1 MEGGKTSRCN
11 FPLLVID
18 IDSGE
23 LEIWRF
29 AGSNIEGN
37 GQLPLLPGNPPYL
50 FMDSPLLQSLLAA
63 KKSSAASLQ
72 ATLTHLQ
79 AAHSLL
85 LSHPSAASFISRPVL
100 ELLSRLGQVLDYQ
113 VVKQVSQLYTLLS
126 RLLPRTEVGLQIDL
140 SNDILL
146 LADQYRGTRLAFELG
161 TLGLELLVELLKSGR
176 ISEEQRTAIQVLV
189 NKKPKSDLEQR
200 LSQVEADLRAGRIN
214 GISKLMDV
222 FSSNTSLREQL
233 DLFGTKVVSI
243 LSSLQGQTDPDMLL
257 KLYQFLDQVMFQVHY
272 RVALPGEPPSS
283 RVFVNADSQ
292 LLANN
297 ENCFYSALAAL
308 KLLLRGGLPRPVVKI
323 LRRLWVLY
331 PGLRAN
337 LYEITTNCMTV
348 LASSEGPSDLY
359 SSSAAAFLYFLRHS
373 PDVELSFLA
382 LLNSVPNIDSLTQ
395 LRQYDPSSL
404 SQFPETDT
412 AADLDKLQ
420 IFSGYPVAARIPA
433 GERFS
438 HVVDLDEAGCVL
450 VWGFATEFGD
460 ISYTITRLEDGE
472 QVEVRREVRVQADKV
487 PALGSLLI
495 PAPGFI
501 KFEWDN
507 SFSWFREKHLRYRI
521 TVLRPV
527 SAATDSLAQASSTYL
542 SPIDLLHRDV
552 GEPSG
557 DNACYGDPSASVLEI
572 GVHIG
577 ETVTEMQ
584 CMDAFKSVQNG
595 QLSGHLSDL
604 VTEAVASLG
613 TKPHYVKL
621 GIVSKAPSFLADLDS
636 FGTVAVARDAV
647 ALAYFS
653 QRSLKTAHTLIAIV
667 VEAGVRSA
675 VLHRGKLL
683 TTEKGQALGDLARL
697 PVAALSDGIA
707 VLLGLFG
714 PAVVVVAGKDLGQSL
729 AVLAEEVR
737 GKVALEVWQHSVLR
751 ESVLGKTVLLQA
763 AAQLNALHY
772 HFKHTF

>member
-1 MEGGKTSRCN
+1 
-11 FPLLVID
+11 
-18 IDSGE
+18 
-23 LEIWRF
+23 
-29 AGSNIEGN
+29 
-37 GQLPLLPGNPPYL
+37 
-50 FMDSPLLQSLLAA
+50 MDSPLLQSLLAA

-79 AAHSLL
+79 TAHSLL

-100 ELLSRLGQVLDYQ
+100 ELLNRLGKVLDYQ
-113 VVKQVSQLYTLLS
+113 VVKQVFQLYILLS

-146 LADQYRGTRLAFELG
+146 LADQYRGTRLAFELE
-161 TLGLELLVELLKSGR
+161 TLALELLVELLKSGR

-189 NKKPKSDLEQR
+189 NKKPKSDLEHR
-200 LSQVEADLRAGRIN
+200 LSQVETDLKAGRIT
-214 GISKLMDV
+214 GLSKLMDV

-233 DLFGTKVVSI
+233 DLFGTKVASI
-243 LSSLQGQTDPDMLL
+243 LASLQGQTDPDMLL
-257 KLYQFLDQVMFQVHY
+257 KLHQFLDQVMFQVHY
-272 RVALPGEPPSS
+272 RVTLPGEPPTSS
-283 RVFVNADSQ
+283 VFVNADSQ
-292 LLANN
+292 LLASN
-297 ENCFYSALAAL
+297 ENCFYSALAGL

-337 LYEITTNCMTV
+337 LYEITANCMSIF
-348 LASSEGPSDLY
+348 ASSEGPSDLY

-373 PDVELSFLA
+373 PDIELPFLS
-382 LLNSVPNIDSLTQ
+382 LLNSIPNIDSLTQ
-395 LRQYDPSSL
+395 LRQYDSSAL
-404 SQFPETDT
+404 SQFPETDI
-412 AADLDKLQ
+412 AVDLDRLQ

-460 ISYTITRLEDGE
+460 ISYTVTRLEDGE
-472 QVEVRREVRVQADKV
+472 QVEMRREVRVQADRV
-487 PALGSLLI
+487 PVLGSLLI

-521 TVLRPV
+521 TVLRPMT
-527 SAATDSLAQASSTYL
+527 AAIGSLEQTSSTYQD
-542 SPIDLLHRDV
+542 PIELLRRD
-552 GEPSG
+552 EKETSG
-557 DNACYGDPSASVLEI
+557 DNACYSDPSADVLEI

-584 CMDAFKSVQNG
+584 CRAAFKSVPNG
-595 QLSGHLSDL
+595 PLSGHLSDL
-604 VTEAVASLG
+604 VTEASLG
-613 TKPHYVKL
+613 IQPHYVKL
-621 GIVSKAPSFLADLDS
+621 GIVSKAPSFQADLDS
-636 FGTVAVARDAV
+636 FGTVAIARDVV

-653 QRSLKTAHTLIAIV
+653 QRSLKTPHTLIAMV
-667 VEAGVRSA
+667 VEDGVRSA

-683 TTEKGQALGDLARL
+683 TAESGQVMGDLARL
-697 PVAALSDGIA
+697 PVAAVSDGIA

-729 AVLAEEVR
+729 AALAEEVK
-737 GKVALEVWQHSVLR
+737 GKVSLEVWQHSVLR
-751 ESVLGKTVLLQA
+751 ESVLGKTVLVQA